1 MKEIIKVYVKK
12 AGKKAELKEIKNDLG
27 TLQRLVG
34 GYIETVTLGDA
45 VVICN
50 EEGRLHGLP
59 TNCVVITKHGVTM
72 PFVGTI
78 VIADIDSG
86 DFTDCTA
93 TATTGGLANE
103 RLYLTW
109 GNAN

>member
-1 MKEIIKVYVKK
+1 MKVYVKK
-12 AGKKAELKEIKNDLG
+12 AGKKAELKEIENDLK
-27 TLQRLVG
+27 TLQKIVG

-59 TNCVVITKHGVTM
+59 TNCVVITKHGVTQ

-78 VIADIDSG
+78 VIASAKDD
-86 DFTDCTA
+86 DLADCTA